1 MVRVIGW
8 LRKVTA
14 AQAAWCMIV
23 LGVYLLSGS
32 VGLSILA
39 GGLLVGLNLVIED
52 CTCY

>member
-39 GGLLVGLNLVIED
+39 GGLLVGLMVLSDGYD
-52 CTCY
+52 C